1 MTKKEQLL
9 QQLNEQLQKG
19 EIKDA
24 SIITK
29 VELAD
34 ERLLA
39 IFIQKAESLRKSLKE
54 QEALKEDAAEEQAE

>member
-1 MTKKEQLL
+1 MTKKERLL
-9 QQLNEQLQKG
+9 HQLNEQLQKG

-34 ERLLA
+34 EKLVD
-39 IFIQKAESLRKSLKE
+39 IFMEKAETLRKS
-54 QEALKEDAAEEQAE
+54 QEASKEDAAEEQAE